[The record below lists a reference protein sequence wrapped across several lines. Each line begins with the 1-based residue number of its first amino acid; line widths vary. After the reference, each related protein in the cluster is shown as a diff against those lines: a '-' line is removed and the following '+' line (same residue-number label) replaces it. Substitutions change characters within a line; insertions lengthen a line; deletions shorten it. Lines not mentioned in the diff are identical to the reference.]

1 MHSQKAAASTT
12 SERSGSDGGRREG
25 DAVNNPGM
33 PAAAGNGYRGDWKR
47 NTAVSWSKA
56 KRKEN
61 QGRPGHITQS
71 LDGFARWGQGDM

>member
-1 MHSQKAAASTT
+1 MK
-12 SERSGSDGGRREG
+12 
-25 DAVNNPGM
+25 NPGM